1 MKYSIGWTPKIETIT
16 PTSSMSFNKGGN
28 AQWIYRGI
36 PYTTNH
42 QEYDQKNTLFY
53 DVWTSTSHTLNDYK
67 KAYTLYSFT
76 DHDLDSRLYY
86 RSLKRNNGNR
96 SSDSGGRRINE
107 TPHKIYGISSD
118 NSEVLLKE
126 NLKDGEVLQLNDIHN
141 TYKAIKVVFD
151 TPITSKDISF
161 SMRFHVGVK
170 DSAWDEIENN
180 LLNVEEKKVSGWG
193 DFVRKWEQ
201 TTEYDDRKFFNSVTF
216 DYSDPDSTDHKTA
229 DRKGS
234 IFFKKDYITSAV
246 EKRNGDHI
254 VPYNLDPLAMQREIY
269 SSMEIR
275 KNDYDDS
282 PWTEYAKT
290 QL

>member
-1 MKYSIGWTPKIETIT
+1 MKYSVGWTPKIETIT
-16 PTSSMSFNKGGN
+16 PISRMYFNKGGN
-28 AQWIYRGI
+28 AQSIYRGI

-53 DVWTSTSHTLNDYK
+53 DVWTNTSHDLDDYK
-67 KAYTLYSFT
+67 KARTLYSFT
-76 DHDLDSRLYY
+76 DYGLDSRLYY

-96 SSDSGGRRINE
+96 SSDSGGKGINE
-107 TPHKIYGISSD
+107 TPHKIYGILSD

-126 NLKDGEVLQLNDIHN
+126 NLKDGEVLELNDIHN
-141 TYKAIKVVFD
+141 TYKSIKVVFD

-161 SMRFHVGVK
+161 NMRFYVGVK
-170 DSAWDEIENN
+170 DSAWSEIENN

-193 DFVRKWEQ
+193 DFVNKWDH

-229 DRKGS
+229 ERNGYM
-234 IFFKKDYITSAV
+234 FFKKDYITSYA

-254 VPYNLDPLAMQREIY
+254 VPYNLNPLAMQREIF
-269 SSMEIR
+269 SRMSIR
-275 KNDYDDS
+275 KNDYDES
-282 PWTEYAKT
+282 PWTDYAKN